1 MSIKDV
7 VIEKIFE
14 LVIDLAKPYYISFRF
29 KIDRRYKVIQ
39 LRLEK
44 IFDSYDKDFKNIFL
58 EFIESDI
65 VNQQNQLILKN
76 FFDWN
81 LCENVD
87 KNYKEILKHPI
98 YWEII
103 NRYFLENEDLK
114 KIIEDIKLNITSFRD
129 TFDKQIWLYF
139 EWGKVNKKLLEKE
152 KSQAISSLWEWI
164 KKLEEII
171 IKQIIKFKEDLI
183 PNLLYKNDLPIT
195 QIEIEEINENILKES
210 YKIDKKLNYKMY
222 DKLLILLDRML
233 DDIIWILILSD
244 EI

>member
-76 FFDWN
+76 FFD
-81 LCENVD
+81 
-87 KNYKEILKHPI
+87 
-98 YWEII
+98 
-103 NRYFLENEDLK
+103 
-114 KIIEDIKLNITSFRD
+114 
-129 TFDKQIWLYF
+129 
-139 EWGKVNKKLLEKE
+139 
-152 KSQAISSLWEWI
+152 
-164 KKLEEII
+164 
-171 IKQIIKFKEDLI
+171 
-183 PNLLYKNDLPIT
+183 
-195 QIEIEEINENILKES
+195 
-210 YKIDKKLNYKMY
+210 
-222 DKLLILLDRML
+222 
-233 DDIIWILILSD
+233 
-244 EI
+244 